1 VQLDPDAVNALFCKR
16 EKRQAAEWL
25 LDEEELSKFGV
36 TATHLAQIFEGP
48 PSVSPTGYP
57 RGTPLAIPTDAELDG
72 GAVKMS
78 ASAAAA
84 SQAAQQA
91 AQAHQT
97 HQHHSGHHDS
107 HRHDQYAPHAPLA
120 HPMYGGGGSGHHG
133 HYGTM
138 SQDTHGG
145 YHGGSIPVAHTV
157 NSGQVK
163 EESFHAYGSH
173 HPGHYNPHVGHPGGA
188 PHPGHHNPYGG
199 MDAGNGAMPG
209 HMFPPMHMGAGGPY
223 AHPGQH
229 PGHDPSRVHSGYG
242 GGPVEMGMNGSG
254 PRRQYSSDLSRLM
267 SEFNANPSSSDD
279 FLKSFL
285 QRTASELDNLAQLG
299 SK

>member
-1 VQLDPDAVNALFCKR
+1 
-16 EKRQAAEWL
+16 
-25 LDEEELSKFGV
+25 
-36 TATHLAQIFEGP
+36 
-48 PSVSPTGYP
+48 
-57 RGTPLAIPTDAELDG
+57 
-72 GAVKMS
+72 
-78 ASAAAA
+78 
-84 SQAAQQA
+84 
-91 AQAHQT
+91 
-97 HQHHSGHHDS
+97 
-107 HRHDQYAPHAPLA
+107 
-120 HPMYGGGGSGHHG
+120 
-133 HYGTM
+133 
-138 SQDTHGG
+138 
-145 YHGGSIPVAHTV
+145 
-157 NSGQVK
+157 
-163 EESFHAYGSH
+163 
-173 HPGHYNPHVGHPGGA
+173 
-188 PHPGHHNPYGG
+188 

-229 PGHDPSRVHSGYG
+229 PHDASRVHSGYG